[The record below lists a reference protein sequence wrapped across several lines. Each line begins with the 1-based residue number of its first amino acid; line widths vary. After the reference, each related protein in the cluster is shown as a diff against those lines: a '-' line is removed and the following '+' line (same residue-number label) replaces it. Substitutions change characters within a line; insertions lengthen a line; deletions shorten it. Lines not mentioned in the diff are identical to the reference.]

1 MKMVQTVFEVRAGVA
16 RARARGARVGL
27 VPTMGALHEGHL
39 SLIRRARED
48 TDFVVVSIFLNPT
61 QFGPDE
67 DLEEYPRTPEADRA
81 AAEEAGTDLLFAPST
96 EEMYP
101 EGFCTYVEVTGQMT
115 ARLCGA
121 SRPGHFRGVATVVT
135 KLLNQVR
142 PDLAFFGQKDAQQVA
157 VIKRMVRDL
166 DMPVRVVVCPTVRE
180 SDGLAMSS
188 RNRYLSPEE
197 REQATVLHKA
207 LERAQALFA
216 AGQTETGGLK
226 EAIRAVISQAPAAK
240 VDYVDVVDAETMA
253 PLTVVDRPALV
264 ALAVFVGRT
273 RLIDNTVLQ
282 PYSPGPE

>member
-39 SLIRRARED
+39 SLIHRARED

-81 AAEEAGTDLLFAPST
+81 AAEEAGADLLFAPST